1 MDTNVLGKRIKKLRE
16 KNNLKQLELSK
27 ILNISNTTLSQ
38 YEAGNRTPN
47 DEIKEKVAD
56 YFNVSVDYLLGR
68 TEKCNSEAE
77 DIKKDKHYKLDLSN
91 LPEEAVKQIEDY
103 IEFVKQKYSLDLNN
117 NSSKNKETEKS

>member
-1 MDTNVLGKRIKKLRE
+1 MDKNILGKRIKKLRE
-16 KNNLKQLELSK
+16 KNNLNQLEFSK

-68 TEKCNSEAE
+68 TENSNSEAGYSR
-77 DIKKDKHYKLDLSN
+77 ISNSLYVSN
-91 LPEEAVKQIEDY
+91 LPKEAIKQIEDY
-103 IEFVKQKYSLDLNN
+103 IEFVKQKYSSD
-117 NSSKNKETEKS
+117 

>member
-1 MDTNVLGKRIKKLRE
+1 MDKNILGKRIKKLRE
-16 KNNLKQLELSK
+16 NKNLNQLEFSK

-68 TEKCNSEAE
+68 SKKFNSEAE
-77 DIKKDKHYKLDLSN
+77 NSKIVKSNSLDVSN
-91 LPEEAVKQIEDY
+91 LPIEAIKQIEEY
-103 IEFVKQKYSLDLNN
+103 IEFIKQKYSSDTVNRFDKPML
-117 NSSKNKETEKS
+117 

>member
-1 MDTNVLGKRIKKLRE
+1 MDTNILGKRIKKLRE
-16 KNNLKQLELSK
+16 KNNLNQLELSK

-68 TEKCNSEAE
+68 TEICSPEVENS
-77 DIKKDKHYKLDLSN
+77 KKDRCYVIDVSD
-91 LPEEAVKQIEDY
+91 LPEEAIKQIEDY
-103 IEFVKQKYSLDLNN
+103 IEYIRQKYS
-117 NSSKNKETEKS
+117 SAKRKNKRSD

>member
-1 MDTNVLGKRIKKLRE
+1 MDKNTLGKRIKKLRE
-16 KNNLKQLELSK
+16 NKNLNQLEFSK

-68 TEKCNSEAE
+68 SEKCNSEAE
-77 DIKKDKHYKLDLSN
+77 NSKIVKSNSLDVSN
-91 LPEEAVKQIEDY
+91 LPIEAIKQIEEY
-103 IEFVKQKYSLDLNN
+103 IEFIKQKYSSDTVNR
-117 NSSKNKETEKS
+117 

>member
-1 MDTNVLGKRIKKLRE
+1 MDNNILGKRIKKLRE
-16 KNNLKQLELSK
+16 KNNLNQLEFSK

-38 YEAGNRTPN
+38 YEAGNRTPS

-68 TEKCNSEAE
+68 TEKCNSEVDNPKMAKSNSF
-77 DIKKDKHYKLDLSN
+77 DVSN

-103 IEFVKQKYSLDLNN
+103 IEFVKQKYS
-117 NSSKNKETEKS
+117 